1 MSIEN
6 EAPSSDEKVRANRY
20 EMGSKA
26 VNVDGKPTISYEEV
40 DGKQLPVLEVP
51 VTIYKRDPTG
61 NIVGEGRFSTYR
73 ITLDPDNEFA
83 LKWSTRIDDMS
94 KPNEISNIE
103 KEEAEELCET
113 RFVLQ
118 AIEQVR
124 GEA

>member
-6 EAPSSDEKVRANRY
+6 EAPSSDEKIRANRY

-51 VTIYKRDPTG
+51 VTVYKRDPTG

-83 LKWSTRIDDMS
+83 LKWSIRIDDMS
-94 KPNEISNIE
+94 KPSEISNIE

-124 GEA
+124 EEA